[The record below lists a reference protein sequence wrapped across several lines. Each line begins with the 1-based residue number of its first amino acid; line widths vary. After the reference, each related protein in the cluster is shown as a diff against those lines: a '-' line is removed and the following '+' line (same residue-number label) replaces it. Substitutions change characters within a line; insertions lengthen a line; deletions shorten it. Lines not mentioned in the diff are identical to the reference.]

1 MAKDTGNGHRV
12 GAVKGR
18 SEFVHDGQHFKCDTA
33 TGRILNGSP
42 NPHKGV
48 RDEKPR

>member
-1 MAKDTGNGHRV
+1 MATNTSKGHRV

-18 SEFVHDGQHFKCDTA
+18 SEFRHNGQHFKRNTA

-42 NPHKGV
+42 RPHKGV
-48 RDEKPR
+48 RDEK